1 MNQPKTKG
9 HGYFRK
15 SKAYGLIPIL
25 ALGTLA
31 TMGSTVSADETVP
44 TTPTVTTATTLAPQP
59 VPSKDNTDLAQE
71 AGQTRGELLASIP
84 SPDLDQEVLTA
95 TDAGVVVTK
104 EETVTH
110 DSLAKA
116 QADLDKQTQALKETT
131 KTQQDLDTA
140 QAKAKAAAQ
149 KAGVTLTPGQGSYY
163 QELSKAKSDM
173 ATQLALLETVTKA
186 QTKATTSLKA
196 AMATAQAAGLVVTLG
211 ETTSYQTAL
220 DALGALQK
228 QLGQLEKVKQTQQ
241 ELDQLLDEA
250 ITKVKAQGLVI
261 VPQDKVTMQDM
272 AMALDKVTAQVSSL
286 ATLAAQKTELM
297 AQLESARKQAQAA
310 GVTITEGEVMT
321 YTDSDQASLEVAK
334 QVETVTDM
342 IHQKE
347 ALEQAYDQAQKASD
361 ETLATAKTKA
371 EQAGLIVTAGQ
382 AMTVTS
388 PEAAQA
394 ETQKQVEVVTKT
406 LETKERLDQLLAE
419 AKKSAQGLSLTTGAT
434 KTYTDL
440 AAALADAKAQQEAV
454 TKAQATQASLQ
465 TETMQRQAQLNDALI
480 RTKKA
485 ATQAGLEL
493 SESESKQYETVAEA
507 QADLDKQ
514 VESLTKAQNTQQA
527 ANYLLEVAEAKAKQ
541 AGTPVVS
548 KGTLTLTAEAAKAKA
563 SELSSAIEAVIKAN
577 EAIIKAN
584 ETGKATETSNK
595 AEVDRYNETTKA
607 ENRRVMEAAGLVY
620 IGNYQKDLATVENYN
635 NTNKKETTEENAR
648 RQADYE
654 RQLAEMQAKIKE
666 PGHLSEVAVQHL
678 VNASEPQA
686 KAQITTTAQKS
697 QTFDVTSKEFG
708 ELEQKFGFKHA
719 SDAYKLNV
727 GETLTVHYTNLTNSS
742 YQGQKITSLTRTF
755 TNVGELA
762 YDFVPMQDP
771 TDGSFRQQDDF
782 AKGSSKLKQVDV
794 YYLED
799 GKKLVLTD
807 GALVSLSSLNAD
819 AQSHENAIIE
829 NGRVIE
835 ITGSSVKAKGNT
847 TESTEN
853 ATKGGSNLYA
863 TDEWDFDNSGL
874 EWYGSAVAKVNDNAD
889 HLTMTSVGVNRY
901 RVWFKTNT
909 DIKVPVIPAL
919 PPKKEA
925 KPEIAIKPLKN
936 YDHKPFTPTPLKEAE
951 VYRIQVEAAT
961 HPIVLAK
968 AEPQTVELHEIKLS
982 LPVSPVTLVNEKT
995 YRVTLNPLTFT
1006 TAVQG
1011 VTLATTVNLIEL
1023 TAEAH
1028 DVRLET
1034 AVHSVQVTQKPINVK
1049 HVINSDTVDINGQ
1062 TIPKGSTVTWTL
1074 TNNPLE
1080 AGRDKV
1086 TAYTLKDPLPAGFE
1100 LDLKA
1105 SVKASPDWLFTQEES
1120 GKLTITAS
1128 QALLTKLNENR
1139 DQAVA
1144 LPMVSLVGRVLHDN
1158 GSYQNTFKTLITTP
1172 SGSYTV
1178 VSNTPKIITPTPPRP
1193 VKSITDQAGAN
1204 LNGAS
1209 TFDKHVTFHL
1219 MTDYSPYRL
1228 VTASQDMISKG
1239 FVILDDVED
1248 GAYTIDEAKIAITA
1262 SDKTDVKDLFTMY
1275 HVLSNEART
1284 EAIQAIL
1291 DQAGLSPVGEFYL
1304 WVAKDPA
1311 SFYTH
1316 YVRQAKNITIDL
1328 PARLLVKAGEVVT
1341 NDFFQGDFGNTY
1353 QSNLVTVQ
1361 VPDVN
1366 PAKHALDKA
1375 DDTKILDGQEVGLNQ
1390 VFRYFLDGV
1399 TVPVKHDTLWQYEG
1413 KDKLDTTHDRYTGH
1427 WKGFIKGTEYTAKSD
1442 MVLAY
1447 DVTLEDGTLVKAGDT
1462 IKSGSKYAFSFTF
1475 DQDTNSDF
1483 IKKIVTVTWDKEKGE
1498 WSYQIDKAFLNSLG
1512 VEGTFDAD
1520 FYLEVERIASGDV
1533 ENTFINIVNS
1543 KEMTAKV
1550 TTHTPEPPQPTPPA
1564 PNTPTQPANMLPS
1577 TGEASSRLAI
1587 LGGILLSGLGFIG
1600 IRKRKEN

>member
-31 TMGSTVSADETVP
+31 TMGSTVSADETVS
-44 TTPTVTTATTLAPQP
+44 TTPSVTTATTLTAPQP
-59 VPSKDNTDLAQE
+59 APSKDNTDLAQE

-149 KAGVTLTPGQGSYY
+149 KAGVTVTEGETKTYTDIEAAKADLDKQTEALKTATETQ
-163 QELSKAKSDM
+163 SKAQVELDQALQAAKAQGVTVQLAKAVTYSESLK
-173 ATQLALLETVTKA
+173 ALEALNTQLAQLDKVNHSQAEMDQLLSEAIK
-186 QTKATTSLKA
+186 
-196 AMATAQAAGLVVTLG
+196 TAQAKGLVVTMKDRLS
-211 ETTSYQTAL
+211 TTDLRTAL
-220 DALGALQK
+220 DLIKK
-228 QLGQLEKVKQTQQ
+228 QATTLSELELVKEQLNQ
-241 ELDQLLDEA
+241 ELEA
-250 ITKVKAQGLVI
+250 IKTKASEAGVI
-261 VPQDKVTMQDM
+261 V
-272 AMALDKVTAQVSSL
+272 
-286 ATLAAQKTELM
+286 TETPV
-297 AQLESARKQAQAA
+297 K
-310 GVTITEGEVMT
+310 T
-321 YTDSDQASLEVAK
+321 YTDQEIAKAETTKAMTALETILK
-334 QVETVTDM
+334 
-342 IHQKE
+342 QKE
-347 ALEQAYDQAQKASD
+347 GDDRATKAAQSDANQKLE
-361 ETLATAKTKA
+361 EAKTKA

-465 TETMQRQAQLNDALI
+465 TETMKRQAQLNDALI

-607 ENRRVMEAAGLVY
+607 ENRRVMEVAGLVY
-620 IGNYQKDLATVENYN
+620 TGNYQNDLATVENYN

-678 VNASEPQA
+678 VNASEPHA
-686 KAQITTTAQKS
+686 KAHVTTTAQKT

-771 TDGSFRQQDDF
+771 TDGSFRQQADF

-995 YRVTLNPLTFT
+995 YRVSLNPLTFT

-1034 AVHSVQVTQKPINVK
+1034 AVHPVQVTQKPINVK

-1100 LDLKA
+1100 LDLEA
-1105 SVKASPDWLFTQEES
+1105 SMTASPDWLFTQEES

-1128 QALLTKLNENR
+1128 QALLTKLNANR

-1178 VSNTPKIITPTPPRP
+1178 VSNTPKITTPTPPRP

-1228 VTASQDMISKG
+1228 VTVSQDMISKG

-1262 SDKTDVKDLFTMY
+1262 SDKTDVKALFTMY

-1316 YVRQAKNITIDL
+1316 YVKQAKNMTIDL

-1366 PAKHALDKA
+1366 PAKHALDKEN
-1375 DDTKILDGQEVGLNQ
+1375 DTKILDGQEVNIGEYI
-1390 VFRYFLDGV
+1390 RYFLDGV

-1427 WKGFIKGTEYTAKSD
+1427 WKGFIKGTEYTAKED
-1442 MVLAY
+1442 LVLAY
-1447 DVTLEDGTLVKAGDT
+1447 DVTTKDGQLIKAGET
-1462 IKSGSKYAFSFTF
+1462 IPAGSTYAFSFTF

-1512 VEGTFDAD
+1512 VEGSFDAD
-1520 FYLEVERIASGDV
+1520 FYLEVERIASGKVD
-1533 ENTFINIVNS
+1533 NTFVNIVNG
-1543 KEMTAKV
+1543 KEMSAKV
-1550 TTHTPEPPQPTPPA
+1550 TTHTPEPPQPVTPKGPA
-1564 PNTPTQPANMLPS
+1564 LPS
-1577 TGEASSRLAI
+1577 TGEQGVSI
-1587 LGGILLSGLGFIG
+1587 LTVLGAGLLSLLGYVGLK
-1600 IRKRKEN
+1600 KRQQ